1 MVTNQNF
8 KDAQEK
14 SGLSNKEAAELF
26 AVSKRC
32 IEKWRVDNPSAP
44 KAVIMC
50 LEYRIKYGPLI
61 IQK

>member
-1 MVTNQNF
+1 MKNF
-8 KDAQEK
+8 KDIQKE

-32 IEKWRVDNPSAP
+32 IEKWRVDKPSAP

-61 IQK
+61 TQK